1 VLPPSH
7 FPGKNRVTRKQ
18 ISGFSRA
25 RIFRNPGK
33 PLILLGFQK
42 LARHLL
48 YLWHNKNKKCGKP
61 NKNKTYRI

>member
-1 VLPPSH
+1 MQ
-7 FPGKNRVTRKQ
+7 T
-18 ISGFSRA
+18 A
-25 RIFRNPGK
+25 K
-33 PLILLGFQK
+33 PLISLGFKK